1 MQNLIQ
7 DLIAYSR
14 TNVQEIK
21 FEIVDL
27 LDVIDDLKEA
37 LSEELEENK
46 VTFKLHNM
54 CDIEVIPV
62 QFKQV
67 MHNLISN
74 SIKFSKTNQPIVID
88 INCEKVEAKKLDL
101 PSLSN
106 HESFYNISY
115 SDNGIGFEPEYNEK
129 IFEVF
134 QRLHSKDDYSGT
146 GIGLAIVKK
155 IIENHDG
162 TIIAS
167 GNLNQG
173 ASFDMYIPA
182 K

>member
-1 MQNLIQ
+1 MCRKSQ
-7 DLIAYSR
+7 SR
-14 TNVQEIK
+14 PDIKRNDSISIIVHDFAVVGPIPAANMSLAKGLASERAKQVLGDETSPYLLSRICDCAEEAKREEAAAQE
-21 FEIVDL
+21 
-27 LDVIDDLKEA
+27 EA
-37 LSEELEENK
+37 L
-46 VTFKLHNM
+46 
-54 CDIEVIPV
+54 DG
-62 QFKQV
+62 
-67 MHNLISN
+67 
-74 SIKFSKTNQPIVID
+74 
-88 INCEKVEAKKLDL
+88 VEAKKLDL

-155 IIENHDG
+155 IIENHEG
-162 TIIAS
+162 AIIAS